1 LATSTKSAKRWEAF
15 RPFFLKHFYAGKPTI
30 YIHSASTR
38 EEMMDRVRDEGLDP
52 HEVIRR
58 GLLTLIPAQDAYLK
72 NATFTPEFMVSFMRL
87 QIIRKR
93 VDNHPSHLLCGEM
106 DWFFTNAPGVES
118 MHEYETALNDL
129 LVEHPQTMIVC
140 HYDLSRFAGIDVMRV
155 ARIPRLFIASVS
167 TRATTLPPTPRRGRF
182 SRSIA

>member
-1 LATSTKSAKRWEAF
+1 M
-15 RPFFLKHFYAGKPTI
+15 KHFYAGKPTI

-72 NATFTPEFMVSFMRL
+72 NATFTPEFMVAFMRL

-93 VDNHPSHLLCGEM
+93 ADNHPSHLLCGEM
-106 DWFFTNAPGVES
+106 DWFFTNAPGVDS
-118 MHEYETALNDL
+118 MHDYETALNDL
-129 LVEHPQTMIVC
+129 LVEHPQTTIVC
-140 HYDLSRFAGIDVMRV
+140 QYDLSRFAGIDVMKACCSHPGVVYRK
-155 ARIPRLFIASVS
+155 RLYPGYYAS
-167 TRATTLPPTPRRGRF
+167 AD
-182 SRSIA
+182 A